1 MNHLKLVLIFLLT
14 SSVFGQ
20 LTEQDREWNKPVEPF
35 RIIGNVYYVGAS
47 EVTSF
52 LITTPKGHLL
62 IDSGYAETVPQ
73 IKSNVEKLGFKLSDV
88 KFLLN
93 TQAHYDHAAGLAE
106 LKRLTKAK
114 VIASVLD
121 KKGLE
126 EGDKND
132 FAWGDKYAFEPVKVD
147 RTIRDGEELS
157 LGGIKLQAIL
167 TPGHTPGA
175 TMWLMNAKDGS
186 KNHQVAF
193 VSSASIPGYTL
204 LDNKKYPSIIT
215 DYEKTFTKMKSV
227 QPDVFLG
234 SHGSFFNL
242 LEKAEKIRRN
252 PASNPFIDPKGYKA
266 YVERSHN
273 TFLAQLKRER
283 QEKANEAKG
292 Q

>member
-1 MNHLKLVLIFLLT
+1 MNCLKYSLFFLLV
-14 SSVFGQ
+14 SCVFGQ
-20 LTEQDREWNKPVEPF
+20 TTEQDREWNKPVEPF

-52 LITTPKGHLL
+52 LITTPKGHIL

-73 IKSNVEKLGFKLSDV
+73 IKSNVEKLGFKLKDI
-88 KFLLN
+88 KILLN

-106 LKRLTKAK
+106 LKRLTNAK
-114 VIASVLD
+114 MISSVAD

-132 FAWGDKYAFEPVKVD
+132 FSWGDKYAFEPVKVD
-147 RTIRDGEELS
+147 STIVDGEYIS
-157 LGGIKLQAIL
+157 LGGVKLKAMI

-175 TMWLMNAKDGS
+175 TMWMLTAKED
-186 KNHQVAF
+186 NRAYQVAF

-204 LDNKKYPSIIT
+204 VDNKKYPAIIS
-215 DYEKTFTKMKSV
+215 DYELTFAKMKKLS
-227 QPDVFLG
+227 PEVFLG

-242 LEKAEKIRRN
+242 LEKAEKIR
-252 PASNPFIDPKGYKA
+252 SNPLINPFVDPAGYRA
-266 YVERSHN
+266 YVERAHSS
-273 TFLAQLKRER
+273 FLAQLKRER
-283 QEKANEAKG
+283 DERSSPKG

>member
-1 MNHLKLVLIFLLT
+1 MNHLKIILIFLLT

-20 LTEQDREWNKPVEPF
+20 LTEQDREWNKPIEPF
-35 RIIGNVYYVGAS
+35 RIVGNVYYVGAS

-52 LITTPKGHLL
+52 LITTPNGHIL

-73 IKSNVEKLGFKLSDV
+73 IKKNVAKLGFKLSDI
-88 KFLLN
+88 KYLLN

-114 VIASVLD
+114 MIASVLD

-147 RTIRDGEELS
+147 RTISDGQEIS
-157 LGGIKLQAIL
+157 LGGVKLKAIL

-186 KNHQVAF
+186 KTYQVAF

-204 LDNKKYPSIIT
+204 LDNKKYPSMIA
-215 DYEKTFTKMKSV
+215 DYEKTFAKMKSL
-227 QPDVFLG
+227 QPDIFLG

-242 LEKAEKIRRN
+242 LEKAEKIRGN
-252 PASNPFIDPKGYKA
+252 PASNPFIDPEGYKA